1 MNNKK
6 IILLLI
12 IVIVISSL
20 IFIFQ
25 GVTQKNIEYLLS
37 RRLPKVLAIIITAIT
52 IALSTTIFQTISNN
66 IILTPSIMGL
76 DSLYLFVQTLIIYI
90 FSSSSI
96 LVINKNI
103 NFFVNVLIMLI
114 FSLILYNLIF
124 SKINKDIMMLLLV
137 GMILGTLFQSISSFM
152 QMMIDPNEFAHLQG
166 KMYASFNNINTNILL
181 ISSFIVVSIFIYL
194 FKINKTLDCLAL
206 GRDMAITLG
215 VDYEK
220 ETKKLLLLVSV
231 LISISTALVG
241 PITFL
246 GILVVNLARSVMTG
260 YEHRKLI
267 IISSL
272 ISIVFLI
279 VGQTILERLLNFSTP
294 ISVMINF
301 VGGIYFIYL
310 LLRENTK

>member
-272 ISIVFLI
+272 ISVVFLI

>member
-12 IVIVISSL
+12 IVIAISSL

-103 NFFVNVLIMLI
+103 NFFVNVLIMLV

-272 ISIVFLI
+272 ISVVFLI

>member
-12 IVIVISSL
+12 IVIAISSL

>member
-301 VGGIYFIYL
+301 IGGIYFIYL